1 MLDGALRRF
10 TSRLYLWVILCVL
23 LSISAAYWL
32 QGNSGESKSASPLM
46 SKIVATMDDYQQVG
60 HTPPSSIDEICALVG
75 NHSSE
80 QLDIALKVPS
90 SYRLARSKFVD
101 LDGDEV
107 DSWTIS
113 RSERLVTTR
122 YVVIYR
128 KLDGRCIALM
138 RVDSPF

>member
-60 HTPPSSIDEICALVG
+60 HTPPSSIDEICALVE

-107 DSWTIS
+107 DS
-113 RSERLVTTR
+113 
-122 YVVIYR
+122 
-128 KLDGRCIALM
+128 
-138 RVDSPF
+138 